1 MCSHTNIVC
10 PNHEGGFDCTPFCN
24 LCEGEQEFCP
34 SCELVTYSDW
44 ENTYK
49 PIPNHITGDCKTSK
63 SFETYGDEVNFVC
76 SQDNYNVWTEM
87 DGDNGVYLVNGYHM
101 VNRISYYVTE
111 VPWQEGDDICI
122 TICEY
127 VTCSC
132 YNEETEEGDP
142 DCDKCYGDGS
152 YTDWKD

>member
-49 PIPNHITGDCKTSK
+49 PINNHITEEGN

-101 VNRISYYVTE
+101 VNRINYYVTE